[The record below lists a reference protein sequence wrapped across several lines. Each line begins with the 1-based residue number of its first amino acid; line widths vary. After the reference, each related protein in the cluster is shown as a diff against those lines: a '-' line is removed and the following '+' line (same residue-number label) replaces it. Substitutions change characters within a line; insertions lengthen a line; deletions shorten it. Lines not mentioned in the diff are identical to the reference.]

1 MCDDFSIL
9 AKSAPD
15 SVTNPPALSKRLG
28 LRDLVFAQI
37 LAVVGNTWVGT
48 AAPLGKAQ
56 ALTWI
61 AAMVLFYLPLGAIVI
76 YLNRQTPLEGGIYQ
90 WAKGAF
96 GDAMGF
102 MVAWNVWFYA
112 VIYIA
117 SILFALP
124 TELAYM
130 LGPSAVW
137 LPQSRT
143 TSMCLLVAVL
153 ACITILTIRG
163 LQVGKWIHNG
173 GSLALLGVYVI
184 LILLP
189 FWAWY
194 RGVSVEWTALTLQLP
209 QRTAFNMALFGQM
222 LFGALSGLEYIAIL
236 AGESKSPAKT
246 IGRSVILASPII
258 CTMFI
263 LGTASVVTFVG
274 HGTVD
279 FIAPIPQTL
288 RLALGSHGVGN
299 LLAESA
305 IFLLEIR
312 LLGISSFL
320 FPGVTRLPLTAG
332 WDHLLPAWFTKLHP
346 RWRTPTNSILFA
358 SGLILLLLLF
368 GSAGVHSQEAFQ
380 VLINASSAHYS
391 LAYMVMFAIP
401 IVGIRGVRQ
410 ALPPWLK
417 WTSLIGLGA
426 TLFSFGISAYPFVD
440 VVNPLGYAAKVLG
453 ATAISNAL
461 GYSLYAVRQRRSS
474 NPVHRTA
481 LS

>member
-1 MCDDFSIL
+1 ML
-9 AKSAPD
+9 
-15 SVTNPPALSKRLG
+15 
-28 LRDLVFAQI
+28 
-37 LAVVGNTWVGT
+37 
-48 AAPLGKAQ
+48 
-56 ALTWI
+56 
-61 AAMVLFYLPLGAIVI
+61 LFYLPLGAVVI
-76 YLNRQTPLEGGIYQ
+76 HLNKQTPLEGGIYK

-130 LGPSAVW
+130 LGPGVAW

-143 TSMCLLVAVL
+143 ASMVLLVAVL
-153 ACITILTIRG
+153 ACITILTARG

-173 GSLALLGVYVI
+173 GSLALLSVYVI

-189 FWAWY
+189 FWARY
-194 RGVSVEWTALTLQLP
+194 RGVPLQWTALTLQLP

-246 IGRSVILASPII
+246 IGRSVIVASPII

-263 LGTASVVTFVG
+263 LGTASVVAFVG
-274 HGTVD
+274 RGTVD

-288 RLALGSHGVGN
+288 REALGSHGIGN

-320 FPGVTRLPLTAG
+320 FTGVTRLPLTAG
-332 WDHLLPAWFTKLHP
+332 WDHLLPQWFTKLHP
-346 RWRTPTNSILFA
+346 RWGTPTNSILFA
-358 SGLILLLLLF
+358 SGLILLLLLL
-368 GSAGVHSQEAFQ
+368 GSAGVRSQETFQ

-391 LAYMVMFAIP
+391 LAYMVMFALP
-401 IVGIRGVRQ
+401 IIGNRGVRQ

-417 WTSLIGLGA
+417 WTSLIGLSA
-426 TLFSFGISAYPFVD
+426 TLFSFGISAYPLVD

-453 ATAISNAL
+453 ATAISNAV
-461 GYSLYAVRQRRSS
+461 GYSLYAARQRRPS
-474 NPVHRTA
+474 NPAQQNA

>member
-1 MCDDFSIL
+1 MHLPQDVKESI
-9 AKSAPD
+9 ANAP
-15 SVTNPPALSKRLG
+15 VLRRRLG
-28 LRDLVFAQI
+28 LLDLVFAQI

-48 AAPLGKAQ
+48 AAPLGRAQ

-61 AAMVLFYLPLGAIVI
+61 AAMLLFYLPLGAVVI
-76 YLNRQTPLEGGIYQ
+76 FLNQQTPLEGGIYQ

-124 TELAYM
+124 TELGYM
-130 LGPSAVW
+130 VGPAAAW

-143 TSMCLLVAVL
+143 ASMGLLVAVL
-153 ACITILTIRG
+153 VCIAAFTARG

-173 GSLALLGVYVI
+173 GSLALLAVYAI

-189 FWAWY
+189 FWA
-194 RGVSVEWTALTLQLP
+194 RNRSVSVEWTALSLQLP
-209 QRTAFNMALFGQM
+209 RRTTFNMALFGQM

-236 AGESKSPAKT
+236 AGESRSPAKT

-263 LGTASVVTFVG
+263 LGTASVVAFVG

-288 RLALGSHGVGN
+288 RLAFGSHGVGS

-305 IFLLEIR
+305 IFLLEVR

-320 FPGVTRLPLTAG
+320 FTGVTRLPLTAG
-332 WDHLLPAWFTKLHP
+332 WDHLLP
-346 RWRTPTNSILFA
+346 
-358 SGLILLLLLF
+358 
-368 GSAGVHSQEAFQ
+368 Q
-380 VLINASSAHYS
+380 
-391 LAYMVMFAIP
+391 
-401 IVGIRGVRQ
+401 
-410 ALPPWLK
+410 
-417 WTSLIGLGA
+417 
-426 TLFSFGISAYPFVD
+426 
-440 VVNPLGYAAKVLG
+440 
-453 ATAISNAL
+453 
-461 GYSLYAVRQRRSS
+461 
-474 NPVHRTA
+474 
-481 LS
+481 